1 LIGRIGSAQSELEAN
16 LAILLHGGDT
26 ASVALAEAQLQVLA
40 GLQRRVD
47 QARGADLVSIRGE
60 VLAISAAAQLA
71 AQQARSS
78 SAMSAAASIQ
88 DASERAR
95 KTVLGLV
102 DDYYEK
108 KILDPYLRFSSPEDE
123 VEYRKREAERKA
135 AIDKALAEGTPQG
148 TLRAAQL
155 MEDQLRD
162 AGAHGADQSPD
173 YSPMLQS
180 VEADRKA
187 LAAALGPSTTAAVV
201 TAPSTDPLDAI
212 APVTPIVVSEADQAG
227 HGLIVGGKSGEPVR
241 TT

>member
-1 LIGRIGSAQSELEAN
+1 MIGRIGSAQSDLEAN

-108 KILDPYLRFSSPEDE
+108 KVLDPYLRFSSPEDE
-123 VEYRKREAERKA
+123 AEYRKREAERQA
-135 AIDKALAEGTPQG
+135 AIQKALAEGTPQG
-148 TLRAAQL
+148 NLRAAQL

-173 YSPMLQS
+173 YLPMFERVRS
-180 VEADRKA
+180 VEEGLGTA
-187 LAAALGPSTTAAVV
+187 LAAQPDTAISV
-201 TAPSTDPLDAI
+201 SRDPLDAI
-212 APVTPIVVSEADQAG
+212 APATKVIVGETEQGG
-227 HGLIVGGKSGEPVR
+227 HGLSVGSANETPVR

>member
-1 LIGRIGSAQSELEAN
+1 MV
-16 LAILLHGGDT
+16 ILLHGGDT

-108 KILDPYLRFSSPEDE
+108 KVLDPYLRFSSPEDE
-123 VEYRKREAERKA
+123 AEYRKREAERQA
-135 AIDKALAEGTPQG
+135 AIQKALAEGTPQG
-148 TLRAAQL
+148 NLRAAQL

-162 AGAHGADQSPD
+162 AGAHGADRSPD
-173 YSPMLQS
+173 FAPMTDRLR
-180 VEADRKA
+180 ADE
-187 LAAALGPSTTAAVV
+187 AALSQALGEPAATTVKAEATKAV
-201 TAPSTDPLDAI
+201 DPLDAI
-212 APVTPIVVSEADQAG
+212 APATAVIVSETEHAA
-227 HGLIVGGKSGEPVR
+227 HGLALGAAAGGPSR